1 MYRATLFTGNLG
13 FDMKI
18 GNIVLFIRMDILNIK
33 LCRWKN
39 GKVGR
44 RLSKGSL

>member
-13 FDMKI
+13 LDMKI
-18 GNIVLFIRMDILNIK
+18 GNMVLFIRMDILNIK